1 MMLQHAAKRWALVAL
16 GFLAASTWRA
26 DASNDRILQNLH
38 GRVSYITGTG
48 PPARDLAPA
57 SATVLTDDD
66 VARTGE
72 ASMASI
78 TLPDSSEIVMAS
90 NSVLKLDS
98 FSQADV
104 AHAHFVIFE
113 GKMRFRVLHPAGA
126 HADYTFTTP
135 TGQIGVRGTEGDIA
149 VDPFDG
155 VRMNVYHL
163 TDPALPVHV
172 TMIDGS
178 TYDISGGQKIWMRW
192 TSGKLVARVTALSKD
207 EVNRFSELGQ
217 PAVIDGGIPLK

>member
-1 MMLQHAAKRWALVAL
+1 MGTRSGGKRLALATLCAL
-16 GFLAASTWRA
+16 SLSAWRA
-26 DASNDRILQNLH
+26 DASSDRVLQNLH
-38 GRVSYITGTG
+38 GSVSYVTSAGV
-48 PPARDLAPA
+48 PAHVLAP
-57 SATVLTDDD
+57 SAATTLADDD
-66 VARTGE
+66 VARTGT

-78 TLPDSSEIVMAS
+78 TLPDSSQILMAS
-90 NSVLKLDS
+90 DSVLKLDA

-104 AHAHFVIFE
+104 ARAHFIIFE
-113 GKMRFRVLHPAGA
+113 GKVRFRIVHPGGA

-163 TDPALPVHV
+163 SDPALPVHV
-172 TMIDGS
+172 AMIDGS

-192 TSGKLVARVTALSKD
+192 ISGKLIARVTALSQAEMK
-207 EVNRFSELGQ
+207 RFSELGQ
-217 PAVIDGGIPLK
+217 PAVIDGGPPK

>member
-1 MMLQHAAKRWALVAL
+1 MIIRHAATRWTPVALVLLVA
-16 GFLAASTWRA
+16 FSWRA
-26 DASNDRILQNLH
+26 DAAGERTLQNLH
-38 GRVSYITGTG
+38 GTVSYITGDG
-48 PPARDLAPA
+48 VPAHNLPPAA
-57 SATVLTDDD
+57 STVIADDD
-66 VARTGE
+66 VARTGA

-78 TLPDSSEIVMAS
+78 TLGDSSQILMAS
-90 NSVLKLDS
+90 NSVLKLDT
-98 FSQADV
+98 FSQVDI
-104 AHAHFVIFE
+104 AHAHFVVFE

-155 VRMNVYHL
+155 VRLNVYHL

-178 TYDISGGQKIWMRW
+178 SYDIPGGQKIWMRW
-192 TSGKLVARVTALSKD
+192 ISGKLVARVTPLSKD
-207 EVNRFSELGQ
+207 ELNRFSELGA
-217 PAVIDGGIPLK
+217 PAVIDGGPPK

>member
-1 MMLQHAAKRWALVAL
+1 MLQRAAKRVALVAL
-16 GFLAASTWRA
+16 GLLAAFAWRA
-26 DASNDRILQNLH
+26 DAAGDRTLQNLH
-38 GRVSYITGTG
+38 GNVSYVTGDG
-48 PPARDLAPA
+48 LPAHDLAPSA
-57 SATVLTDDD
+57 STVIADDD
-66 VARTGE
+66 VARTGA

-78 TLPDSSEIVMAS
+78 VLGDSSQILMAS
-90 NSVLKLDS
+90 NSVLKVDT
-98 FSQADV
+98 FSQADI

-113 GKMRFRVLHPAGA
+113 GKMRFRVRHPAGA

-163 TDPALPVHV
+163 SDSALPVHV

-178 TYDISGGQKIWMRW
+178 TYDIPGGQKIWMRW
-192 TSGKLVARVTALSKD
+192 ISGKLIARVTALSKD
-207 EVNRFSELGQ
+207 ELNRFSELGP
-217 PAVIDGGIPLK
+217 PAVIDGSPPK

>member
-1 MMLQHAAKRWALVAL
+1 MMLGPAVKRGA
-16 GFLAASTWRA
+16 LAALCAAGAFTWRA
-26 DASNDRILQNLH
+26 DAAADRVLQNLH
-38 GRVSYITGTG
+38 GSVSYITGAG
-48 PPARDLAPA
+48 VPAHVLAP
-57 SATVLTDDD
+57 SATTTLADDD
-66 VARTGE
+66 VARTGA

-78 TLPDSSEIVMAS
+78 ILPDSSQILMAS
-90 NSVLKLDS
+90 DSVLKLDT

-104 AHAHFVIFE
+104 ARAHFVVFE
-113 GKMRFRVLHPAGA
+113 GKVRFRVVHPGGA
-126 HADYTFTTP
+126 QADFTFTTP

-163 TDPALPVHV
+163 SDPALPVHV

-192 TSGKLVARVTALSKD
+192 TSGKLIAKITPITAGEIK
-207 EVNRFSELGQ
+207 RFEEFG
-217 PAVIDGGIPLK
+217 PP